1 MNRAFD
7 QRHLFAI
14 LLL

>member
-7 QRHLFAI
+7 KLTNN
-14 LLL
+14 